1 MADAEMTIRLVDASA
16 EENQAFN
23 AEPQQQP
30 PEQVAAPQTQEATT
44 RAAAEPQKNE
54 VRQSVESRQDTTVME
69 SLRDALLSLT
79 ERFAPESFQRPIE
92 RLIEALTGR
101 KEPEQP
107 PAATDKKTVEAPPVQ
122 DAAHLNESLG
132 KFVTPPPVQDAAHR
146 NESPGTFVTPPP
158 VQEPKEAKQP
168 KNESTPTKRTSF
180 NWWNRGRQF
189 LERTRVGRKVVST
202 FDRVRPAATAAAK
215 AVSSSKIGQRV
226 LSAAAPLAKR
236 FGLSIGTTAATTG
249 AASAGAAGGAS
260 TGAAAA
266 VGAAAMANPIG
277 ISVAAVV
284 AAFAGLV
291 IATKGLADVFSSQ
304 SELLRRVSP
313 QIEIALSRRQ
323 MNTELNQLQRANR
336 IGDGLG
342 RFENAKTNLQDQTE
356 KLITQILQL
365 LIRAEPA
372 ITQLI
377 DTATSA
383 ALDTRER
390 LAKAEQML
398 ALLEG
403 GIAKLTK
410 DPSDDIPA
418 FLRIQRANK
427 ALQDIQDERA
437 DFAARQGIPT
447 GPDPLLIQVMGIQF
461 DAKGNPIP
469 PGGNP

>member
-1 MADAEMTIRLVDASA
+1 MADAEMTIRLVDASE

-30 PEQVAAPQTQEATT
+30 PEQVVAPQTPEATT

-54 VRQSVESRQDTTVME
+54 VRQSVESRESTTVME
-69 SLRDALLSLT
+69 SLRDALVSLT

-132 KFVTPPPVQDAAHR
+132 KFVTPPPIQ
-146 NESPGTFVTPPP
+146 
-158 VQEPKEAKQP
+158 QPKESKQP
-168 KNESTPTKRTSF
+168 KNESTQTKRTGF
-180 NWWNRGRQF
+180 NWLARGRQL

-202 FDRVRPAATAAAK
+202 FDKVRPTATAAAK
-215 AVSSSKIGQRV
+215 AVAGSKIGQRV

-236 FGLSIGTTAATTG
+236 FGLSIGTAAATTG

-266 VGAAAMANPIG
+266 VGAVAMANPIG

-304 SELLRRVSP
+304 AELLRRVSP

-323 MNTELNQLQRANR
+323 MNTELNQLERANR

-342 RFENAKTNLQDQTE
+342 RFENAKTNLQDQQE

-365 LIRAEPA
+365 LIRVEPLL
-372 ITQLI
+372 TGLI
-377 DTATSA
+377 DTTTYA
-383 ALDTRER
+383 ALNTRER
-390 LAKAEQML
+390 LAKFEMYL
-398 ALLEG
+398 AAINEI
-403 GIAKLTK
+403 IAGWTP
-410 DPSDDIPA
+410 DPNDDVEA
-418 FLRIQRANK
+418 KKRSREA
-427 ALQDIQDERA
+427 AQDFADVRREMA
-437 DFAARQGIPT
+437 DFLNRQGIPT
-447 GPDPLLIQVMGIQF
+447 GPDPLLQQVMGIQF
-461 DAKGNPIP
+461 DAMGNPIP
-469 PGGNP
+469 PGPGGKP